1 MDNWKVLNRV
11 LKYLGYNLEYGLHYI
26 DYLTVLEG
34 YNDANQISNTKHL
47 ISTSGYVFIYDE
59 TVLSWKLSNKIC
71 IIRYTMKLEFISL
84 DNVKD
89 KIE

>member
-47 ISTSGYVFIYDE
+47 ISTSEYVFIHDG

-71 IIRYTMKLEFISL
+71 IVRYTMKLEFISL
-84 DNVKD
+84 DKVKD

>member
-26 DYLTVLEG
+26 DYLTILEG